1 METIIKLTKDEFNS
15 KFIDN
20 IINSFPT
27 DYIEIKIKSIDE
39 TEYLLSEGNNE
50 HLLKSL
56 QEYKEGNFIE
66 KTIDELELVGN
77 D

>member
-39 TEYLLSEGNNE
+39 TEYLLSENNKE

-56 QEYKEGNFIE
+56 QEYKEGKFIE

>member
-39 TEYLLSEGNNE
+39 TEYLLSEGNKE

-56 QEYKEGNFIE
+56 QEYKEGKFIE

>member
-39 TEYLLSEGNNE
+39 TEYLLSESNKE
-50 HLLKSL
+50 HLLESL
-56 QEYKEGNFIE
+56 QEYKEGKFIE
-66 KTIDELELVGN
+66 KTIEELELIDN

>member
-39 TEYLLSEGNNE
+39 TECKGSVENG
-50 HLLKSL
+50 KKGC
-56 QEYKEGNFIE
+56 YK
-66 KTIDELELVGN
+66 
-77 D
+77 